1 MLILTRSLGAAAAVL
16 LLVSTSVLAQ
26 VRTGRPRV
34 TEGAAQR
41 LQRLEPLIAN
51 AMTQQRLPGA
61 VVLVGGPDR
70 TLYQKA
76 FGRRAIVPS
85 PEAMTTDTIFDV
97 ASLTKVVVTTTSVMM
112 LLERGQLGLDEPVA
126 TYIPE
131 LGKYGK
137 ERITIRHLLTHV
149 SGLRGDLDMAL
160 EFQGAE
166 AAIRLAAEEVPV
178 APPGVRLIYSD
189 INFFL
194 LGEIVTRI
202 SGERLDAFART
213 HIFEPLAMRE
223 TTFLPTASLRPRIA
237 PTEPCAPLA
246 WPCGGPP
253 QLMLRGVVHDP
264 TARRMGGVAGHAGLF
279 STAADL
285 SRFCRMLLKGGTLDG
300 VRVLSPLTV
309 ALMTRPA
316 TPPALGQVRG
326 LGWDIDSRFAVN
338 RGVLFPIGSFGHT
351 GWTGPS
357 LWIDPVT
364 RMFVVFLA
372 NRVHPDGKG
381 DVVALRGRVAT
392 IVAAALSDAA
402 PPRDVRFVGGDSGGT
417 PPPAP
422 PVRPT
427 VPVLNG
433 IDVLAADQFAILR
446 GKRVGLVTNHTG
458 RSRDGRSSIDVLRA
472 APGVTLVSL
481 FSPEH
486 GIRGI
491 LDAEVPSSRDEK
503 TGLPIHSL
511 YGDTRRPTAVMLEGV
526 DTMVIDLQD
535 IGARF
540 YTYMATVAYVME
552 EAVKRKIAVVVL
564 DRPNP
569 VNGFDVE
576 GPAQDEAAA
585 GFTAYFP
592 MPVRHGMTLG
602 ELARLFNAENKIGA
616 ALTVVPMKN
625 WSRDQWFD
633 RTGVEWVNPS
643 PNMRN
648 MNEATLYP
656 GIGAIEYA
664 NVSVGR
670 GTDTPFE
677 QVGAPWIDG
686 PRLAEALNARSLPG
700 VRVYPTTFTPSSSKY
715 AGELCRGVFL
725 IVTDR
730 DALRQVRVGLELIA
744 AIARLHGSKLDT
756 AETWKLY
763 GSREQ
768 LDAVK
773 NGSDPAAVSAAWAVP
788 EAQWRERRAKYLLYG
803 ASP

>member
-131 LGKYGK
+131 FGKYGK

-178 APPGVRLIYSD
+178 APPGARLIYSD

-285 SRFCRMLLKGGTLDG
+285 SRFCR
-300 VRVLSPLTV
+300 
-309 ALMTRPA
+309 
-316 TPPALGQVRG
+316 
-326 LGWDIDSRFAVN
+326 
-338 RGVLFPIGSFGHT
+338 
-351 GWTGPS
+351 
-357 LWIDPVT
+357 
-364 RMFVVFLA
+364 
-372 NRVHPDGKG
+372 
-381 DVVALRGRVAT
+381 
-392 IVAAALSDAA
+392 
-402 PPRDVRFVGGDSGGT
+402 
-417 PPPAP
+417 
-422 PVRPT
+422 
-427 VPVLNG
+427 
-433 IDVLAADQFAILR
+433 
-446 GKRVGLVTNHTG
+446 
-458 RSRDGRSSIDVLRA
+458 
-472 APGVTLVSL
+472 
-481 FSPEH
+481 
-486 GIRGI
+486 
-491 LDAEVPSSRDEK
+491 
-503 TGLPIHSL
+503 
-511 YGDTRRPTAVMLEGV
+511 
-526 DTMVIDLQD
+526 
-535 IGARF
+535 
-540 YTYMATVAYVME
+540 
-552 EAVKRKIAVVVL
+552 
-564 DRPNP
+564 
-569 VNGFDVE
+569 
-576 GPAQDEAAA
+576 
-585 GFTAYFP
+585 
-592 MPVRHGMTLG
+592 
-602 ELARLFNAENKIGA
+602 
-616 ALTVVPMKN
+616 
-625 WSRDQWFD
+625 
-633 RTGVEWVNPS
+633 
-643 PNMRN
+643 
-648 MNEATLYP
+648 
-656 GIGAIEYA
+656 
-664 NVSVGR
+664 
-670 GTDTPFE
+670 
-677 QVGAPWIDG
+677 
-686 PRLAEALNARSLPG
+686 
-700 VRVYPTTFTPSSSKY
+700 
-715 AGELCRGVFL
+715 
-725 IVTDR
+725 
-730 DALRQVRVGLELIA
+730 
-744 AIARLHGSKLDT
+744 
-756 AETWKLY
+756 
-763 GSREQ
+763 
-768 LDAVK
+768 
-773 NGSDPAAVSAAWAVP
+773 
-788 EAQWRERRAKYLLYG
+788 
-803 ASP
+803 